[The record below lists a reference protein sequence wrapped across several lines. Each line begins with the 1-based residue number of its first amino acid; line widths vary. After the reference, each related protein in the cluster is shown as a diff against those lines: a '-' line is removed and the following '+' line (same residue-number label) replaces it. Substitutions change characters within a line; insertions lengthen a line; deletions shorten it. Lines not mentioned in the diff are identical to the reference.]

1 MAFERKD
8 AKTDVLWLQ
17 NSMSVFAE
25 ILRCILCCSDED
37 FHETERDYW
46 ETISLLRTSNHNSS
60 VGNYSHH
67 NSSLRNSSETQRDYW
82 ETPSFDSEQHQL
94 RAKPPASPPPR
105 KSSQSLS
112 GSTLTTK
119 DAAPK
124 VLKKPL
130 SQEAP
135 SSSQPTLSPF
145 PSDSTNQQKNDSYL
159 LVEKGASNYKIPKDV
174 EDLVKKDI
182 VPDVLKKPLSPSTY
196 KDYFAALLYAEDF
209 YIEKWSGFQLFNVT
223 LEVHKAAIY
232 DKSLKNKNLK
242 ESDEKDDKLFVAF
255 EIDCVPERRP
265 FLLSRDFVHARRSGS
280 NAKEFQGILYRVVKS
295 NVVLVEF
302 EEDFYS
308 LHHPKY
314 RYDISF
320 SFNRVCLK
328 RAHQAIAAA
337 SRSLFENYLFPD
349 FTSRKNIS
357 SSETCL
363 YGNRNLDSDGNS
375 AVRRILSLHGR
386 PPYLVEGP
394 LCATSDNLS
403 KTGWVVREAVLEIY
417 KRSSKCRILVC
428 APINRT
434 GDVLMRSL
442 KKKIPKS
449 DMFRANAAFREVD
462 GVPVDIL
469 PLCLY
474 EGGECFQLPSL
485 QELMR
490 FRVIF
495 STFTSSFRLH
505 NEGIPAGHFS
515 HIFLVDASS
524 ATEPETMIA
533 LTNLANE
540 NTTVILTGAPNNR
553 TSWVR
558 SDIARKNGLRVS
570 HFERLHATKTYS
582 NFNPMFITMLSQYS
596 ISGLLVIST
605 ILHNSQKNSMSV
617 FVEILRCILC
627 CSNKDCH
634 ETERAP
640 GRQSLY
646 WEHRITTLLSG
657 ILVLLTTIYCVEMIQ
672 ANSITTDIT
681 RMYQLGP
688 HRHLLALH
696 NLHPS
701 SQASLSL
708 SNPALPALS
717 QSLSSP
723 KPPSFNSEQHQLRAK
738 PPASPSPRKSSQS
751 LSGSTL
757 TTKDAAPKVLK
768 KPSSQK
774 APSSSQPTL
783 SPFPSDST
791 NQRKNDSYLLVE
803 KGASNYKIPKDIEDL
818 VKKDI
823 VPDVL
828 KKPLSPSTYKDY
840 FAARLDAEDFYY
852 EKWSDFQLL
861 NVTLELGEAT
871 LYAKS
876 LKNRHLKK
884 HDKKD
889 VRFFV
894 TFEIDSIPGKRPFLL
909 SRDFVYAQCSG
920 GISRKFQHQQNC
932 KYDLASHSTECL
944 KRAHQ
949 STAAV
954 SDQLFQ
960 NCLFPVFACRKHI
973 PSSEPHFY
981 GNYALIVL
989 SNLANENTTVIVS
1002 GASYDHPRWIRSHI
1016 DKKNGL
1022 EMNKSDSFLP
1032 FIHINLLVEVSNR
1045 NLSSFTVS
1053 SHLVIKALVAGAS
1066 DDVAIR
1072 GWVCI
1077 ILETYELFFFLP
1089 THPWLLKCFTF
1100 TVTEFFEEHKVRKA
1114 DPTIIPIIPHLHNSQ
1129 KSNMSVLVKILRCIF
1144 CCYDE
1149 DYHDTERDYQ
1159 ARLLGTYNHNSS
1171 VRNSSYHNSSVRN
1184 SSFTNHDL
1192 LRQHDS
1198 NKIYY
1203 YEYYPNVSISEPTTK
1218 QPNAM
1223 SQQTEYGDKS
1233 SLKGNNEV
1241 SQSLKSSRP
1250 SPPSSSCYT
1259 CSSSPNKSQSLT
1271 QLSSFPNPASA
1282 SSKPFLS
1289 PKGPAPSSSSNSSS
1303 SFPKPAIPS
1312 SKASSSLSSPASS
1325 ALSQSLS
1332 SLKPHS
1338 FNYDQH
1344 QLTAKPPESLSP
1356 FKSSQSSSG
1365 STSTKN
1371 DTAPKVLNKPLL
1383 QKAPP
1388 SSQPT
1393 LAPLPPDS
1401 TNQQEKDSC
1410 LLVEKGSSNYKIPK
1424 DIEDLSRKDV
1434 VPNVLKKPLSPST
1447 YKDYFAA
1454 LPYAEDFYHVEGS
1467 SSVYMPPKNNENLM
1481 KKEAAP
1487 EVLKKPSSPLS
1498 QKTPS
1503 SLKPALS
1510 PVPNDCTNQQT
1521 KGNRVW
1527 VQRGTSPVYFTHK
1540 NNENLMKKEAMPEV
1554 LTKPSYP
1561 SSHKSPSSS
1570 NPTPSPLPSDSTN
1583 QQTKGNDTWVQK
1595 GTLPVYMTPKNNE
1608 NFMKKE
1614 VVHEVL
1620 KKPSSPLF
1628 HKASSSSK
1636 PMLSP
1641 LPTDSTN
1648 QQKKASFIW
1657 VQKGAT
1663 NYKIPKDIED
1673 LIKKDI
1679 VPEVLKKPLLPS
1691 TYKDYFAALLYA
1703 EDFYEEAINK

>member
-1 MAFERKD
+1 
-8 AKTDVLWLQ
+8 
-17 NSMSVFAE
+17 
-25 ILRCILCCSDED
+25 
-37 FHETERDYW
+37 
-46 ETISLLRTSNHNSS
+46 
-60 VGNYSHH
+60 
-67 NSSLRNSSETQRDYW
+67 
-82 ETPSFDSEQHQL
+82 
-94 RAKPPASPPPR
+94 
-105 KSSQSLS
+105 
-112 GSTLTTK
+112 
-119 DAAPK
+119 
-124 VLKKPL
+124 
-130 SQEAP
+130 
-135 SSSQPTLSPF
+135 
-145 PSDSTNQQKNDSYL
+145 
-159 LVEKGASNYKIPKDV
+159 
-174 EDLVKKDI
+174 
-182 VPDVLKKPLSPSTY
+182 
-196 KDYFAALLYAEDF
+196 
-209 YIEKWSGFQLFNVT
+209 
-223 LEVHKAAIY
+223 
-232 DKSLKNKNLK
+232 
-242 ESDEKDDKLFVAF
+242 
-255 EIDCVPERRP
+255 
-265 FLLSRDFVHARRSGS
+265 
-280 NAKEFQGILYRVVKS
+280 
-295 NVVLVEF
+295 
-302 EEDFYS
+302 
-308 LHHPKY
+308 
-314 RYDISF
+314 
-320 SFNRVCLK
+320 
-328 RAHQAIAAA
+328 
-337 SRSLFENYLFPD
+337 
-349 FTSRKNIS
+349 
-357 SSETCL
+357 
-363 YGNRNLDSDGNS
+363 
-375 AVRRILSLHGR
+375 
-386 PPYLVEGP
+386 
-394 LCATSDNLS
+394 
-403 KTGWVVREAVLEIY
+403 
-417 KRSSKCRILVC
+417 
-428 APINRT
+428 
-434 GDVLMRSL
+434 
-442 KKKIPKS
+442 
-449 DMFRANAAFREVD
+449 
-462 GVPVDIL
+462 
-469 PLCLY
+469 
-474 EGGECFQLPSL
+474 
-485 QELMR
+485 
-490 FRVIF
+490 
-495 STFTSSFRLH
+495 
-505 NEGIPAGHFS
+505 
-515 HIFLVDASS
+515 
-524 ATEPETMIA
+524 
-533 LTNLANE
+533 
-540 NTTVILTGAPNNR
+540 
-553 TSWVR
+553 
-558 SDIARKNGLRVS
+558 
-570 HFERLHATKTYS
+570 
-582 NFNPMFITMLSQYS
+582 
-596 ISGLLVIST
+596 
-605 ILHNSQKNSMSV
+605 
-617 FVEILRCILC
+617 
-627 CSNKDCH
+627 
-634 ETERAP
+634 
-640 GRQSLY
+640 
-646 WEHRITTLLSG
+646 
-657 ILVLLTTIYCVEMIQ
+657 
-672 ANSITTDIT
+672 
-681 RMYQLGP
+681 
-688 HRHLLALH
+688 
-696 NLHPS
+696 
-701 SQASLSL
+701 
-708 SNPALPALS
+708 
-717 QSLSSP
+717 
-723 KPPSFNSEQHQLRAK
+723 
-738 PPASPSPRKSSQS
+738 
-751 LSGSTL
+751 
-757 TTKDAAPKVLK
+757 
-768 KPSSQK
+768 
-774 APSSSQPTL
+774 
-783 SPFPSDST
+783 
-791 NQRKNDSYLLVE
+791 
-803 KGASNYKIPKDIEDL
+803 
-818 VKKDI
+818 
-823 VPDVL
+823 
-828 KKPLSPSTYKDY
+828 
-840 FAARLDAEDFYY
+840 
-852 EKWSDFQLL
+852 
-861 NVTLELGEAT
+861 
-871 LYAKS
+871 
-876 LKNRHLKK
+876 
-884 HDKKD
+884 
-889 VRFFV
+889 
-894 TFEIDSIPGKRPFLL
+894 
-909 SRDFVYAQCSG
+909 
-920 GISRKFQHQQNC
+920 
-932 KYDLASHSTECL
+932 
-944 KRAHQ
+944 
-949 STAAV
+949 
-954 SDQLFQ
+954 
-960 NCLFPVFACRKHI
+960 
-973 PSSEPHFY
+973 
-981 GNYALIVL
+981 
-989 SNLANENTTVIVS
+989 
-1002 GASYDHPRWIRSHI
+1002 
-1016 DKKNGL
+1016 
-1022 EMNKSDSFLP
+1022 
-1032 FIHINLLVEVSNR
+1032 
-1045 NLSSFTVS
+1045 
-1053 SHLVIKALVAGAS
+1053 
-1066 DDVAIR
+1066 
-1072 GWVCI
+1072 
-1077 ILETYELFFFLP
+1077 
-1089 THPWLLKCFTF
+1089 
-1100 TVTEFFEEHKVRKA
+1100 
-1114 DPTIIPIIPHLHNSQ
+1114 
-1129 KSNMSVLVKILRCIF
+1129 MSVLVKILRCIF

-1159 ARLLGTYNHNSS
+1159 ARLLGTYNHNSSVRNSSYHNSS

-1338 FNYDQH
+1338 FNSDQH

-1424 DIEDLSRKDV
+1424 DIEDLSKKDV

-1510 PVPNDCTNQQT
+1510 PLPNDCTNQQT

-1527 VQRGTSPVYFTHK
+1527 VQKGTSPVYFTHK

-1703 EDFYEEAINK
+1703 EDFYDEKWSGFQLFNVTLELHKAAIYDKSLKNKNLEESDETDDKLFVAFEIDSVPERRPFLLSRDFVYVQRSGGKSKKFQGFLYRVVKWTIVLVEFEEDFHSQHQPNHKYDVSFSFNRVCLKRAHEAIADASDSLFRNYVFPDCASRKSIPYPSLCPYSNYKLDSDSNSAVHQILSFEGQSPYLLEGPLCNNFVLSKTGNVVREAVLQIRQRSPKSRILICAPWNRTCDKLMECLMKDIPASEMFRANAAFREADGVSDEIFQVSLVERECFSCPPLEELRQYKVISSTFVSSFRLHNQGITAGHFSHIFLIDASSATEPETMIVLGNLANENTRVIVTGAPHNSKILLYIFKDQDHGTSNETSEIDPSLGSPSYNTSVRNSSLENNEASSSFSRPAESSSFSRPAESSSFSRPVASPLSSDQPRSSASSPFSRPAASPLTSDRPRTSASSSFCRPAASPLSSD